1 MISSPVEEPPPTSTL
16 TTTLD
21 VFVLELMM
29 GLQLVEGPGA
39 ATVGAAA

>member
-21 VFVLELMM
+21 VFVLELM